1 MSIAPSSLL
10 ESGAI
15 ALATIATLFLTR
27 DTKQMTSSLK
37 TARASTKP
45 AGETRTG
52 KKPVGLLTATSLVIA
67 NMIGTGVFTS
77 LGFQVLGIHSAFAL
91 MLIWIIGGIAAT
103 CGALAYG
110 ELGAAMPRSG
120 GEYHFLSRII
130 HPSVGFVSGWVSSTV
145 GFAAPVA
152 LAAMALG
159 DYASRVFTG
168 VSQEGIA
175 IGVVI
180 ILTIVHSSDVRLGK
194 RFQDVFTSVKV
205 LLILFFIAAGLIIGG
220 VAGHHITVM
229 PDGSAMREILSR
241 DFAVSLFFVSY
252 AYSGWNASA
261 YIAGEIDRP
270 QRTLPRSLLQGTLTV
285 TLLYVLLNYVFLYT
299 TPIAQLAGK
308 VDVGYIAAAN
318 IFGAN
323 GGKMMAL
330 IIALLLVSSVS
341 SMIMAGPRVV
351 QVMGQDVAPL
361 RGLSKTTRKGVPA
374 LAIAFQ
380 SAITIF
386 LILTSTF
393 ERLIT
398 YMGFTLNLF
407 TMMTVAGVI
416 VLRRT
421 QPDLPRPSQ
430 MWGYP
435 YTAIAFLAIGLWV
448 LVYGLAY
455 KPFESLAGLA
465 TVLVGFVVY
474 ALAKRTT

>member
-1 MSIAPSSLL
+1 
-10 ESGAI
+10 
-15 ALATIATLFLTR
+15 
-27 DTKQMTSSLK
+27 
-37 TARASTKP
+37 
-45 AGETRTG
+45 
-52 KKPVGLLTATSLVIA
+52 
-67 NMIGTGVFTS
+67 MIGTGVFTS
-77 LGFQVLGIHSAFAL
+77 LGFQVLGIHSVFAL

-120 GEYHFLSRII
+120 GEYHFLSRIF
-130 HPSVGFVSGWVSSTV
+130 HPAVGFVSGWVSSTV

-168 VSQEGIA
+168 MSQEGIA
-175 IGVVI
+175 IAVVI
-180 ILTIVHSSDVRLGK
+180 LLTIVHSADLSIGK
-194 RFQDVFTSVKV
+194 RFQVSFTSLKV
-205 LLILFFIAAGLIIGG
+205 LLILFFIAAGLVIGG
-220 VAGHHITVM
+220 VAGHQITLM
-229 PDGSAMREILSR
+229 PDRGAIREILSR

-252 AYSGWNASA
+252 AYSGWNASS

-270 QRTLPRSLLQGTLTV
+270 QRNLPRSLLLGTLTV
-285 TLLYVLLNYVFLYT
+285 TILYVLLNYVFLYT
-299 TPIAQLAGK
+299 TPITQLAGK
-308 VDVGYIAAAN
+308 VEVGYIAAAN

-361 RGLSKTTRKGVPA
+361 RWLSRTTRRGVPA

-380 SAITIF
+380 SSITLL

-407 TMMTVAGVI
+407 TMMTVTGVI
-416 VLRRT
+416 VLRKR
-421 QPDLPRPSQ
+421 QPELPRPSR

-435 YTAIAFLAIGLWV
+435 YTAIVFLSIGLWV
-448 LVYGLAY
+448 LVFGLAY
-455 KPFESLAGLA
+455 RPFESLAGLA
-465 TVLVGFVVY
+465 TVFIGFVVY
-474 ALAKRTT
+474 GFAIRRTRS